1 MRIFMIAA
9 VMITLPAIIVAL
21 YALATGRTF
30 MFFAALCSLGLNTLP
45 FLAAMFL
52 LKGKHD
58 HESH

>member
-9 VMITLPAIIVAL
+9 VMITLPAIGVAI
-21 YALATGRTF
+21 YAAAAERWL
-30 MFFAALCSLGLNTLP
+30 MFFAALASLSLNSLP

-58 HESH
+58 HEAH